1 MMPTSQSKLA
11 EPIVVSDDECSTSS
25 LTKLSTKPVSMHTK
39 RRRVDF
45 ISQTEVIP
53 APSPLEE
60 LCDWAPIWYQ
70 VSEMDQFR
78 KEARDICRHMR
89 VVHSV
94 DNSNQ
99 ELHLAMDGHTRGLEQ
114 RFCLERQRRRF
125 LANRV
130 VVRAQVQMKGERL
143 AEFAEKCTSW
153 ASQLAVTEGARDFER
168 AYDETVAV
176 PAIESNKR
184 THEALDMEHSEAR
197 RVRRCI

>member
-11 EPIVVSDDECSTSS
+11 EPTLVSDDECSTSS
-25 LTKLSTKPVSMHTK
+25 LNKLSTKPVVMHPK

-45 ISQTEVIP
+45 TGQTEVIP

-78 KEARDICRHMR
+78 KEARDMCRHMR

-114 RFCLERQRRRF
+114 RFCLERQRRKF

-130 VVRAQVQMKGERL
+130 VVRAQVQMKGDRL

-153 ASQLAVTEGARDFER
+153 AAQLAVTEGARDFER
-168 AYDETVAV
+168 AYDETVA
-176 PAIESNKR
+176 ASADESSKR
-184 THEALDMEHSEAR
+184 TFENLEIEQSEGR